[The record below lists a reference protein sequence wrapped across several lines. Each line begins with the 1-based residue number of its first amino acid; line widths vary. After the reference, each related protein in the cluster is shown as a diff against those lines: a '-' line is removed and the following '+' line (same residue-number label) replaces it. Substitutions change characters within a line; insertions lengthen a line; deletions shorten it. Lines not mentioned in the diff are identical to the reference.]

1 MKNRD
6 LLSYLELMKITLDC
20 KMPET
25 ISMKGMSSEEDEDSI
40 PRYIPAT
47 TVLSKVIPSGNI
59 NENDVLCGRGE
70 ATRRNLGNR
79 RFRELVVMNQKEYL
93 RSSILEKG
101 LIAEKIVQII
111 ENRVPSGRFLKA
123 VHEGNNPTTE
133 KNISWY
139 QISNHDAKVK
149 TSQALRERNPDLCKV
164 AQDSE
169 VKEENSHTL
178 FLSRKDNLPVNK
190 EGHQQLKTV
199 RFAMDIVTVPNCG
212 TPTSMISESDVL
224 CGRGAITN
232 YHAGNVRFRN
242 LVKSYKPQYLAAPKL
257 QKAAIA
263 QQIVNIIRT
272 THPPGKFLQQ
282 NTANGCWIEISNA
295 KAREK
300 TSQALREGTAE
311 VKGLYSVK
319 AKMDAAGLASCNPI
333 EGHKGFLQPPCSIT
347 SKPSMQSHIFN
358 SLHAPIQPY
367 PQCQHMDNGY
377 RDDQKMHQELLQKPF
392 QLRTA
397 LLPRGSSNHCLP
409 QFDCS
414 QQFDSSQHLQNL
426 ANEFNRFQDKISQVS
441 ENDVLFGRGAAVNFH
456 VGNLRFRKL
465 VNQYRSTYLSA
476 PKIEK
481 AAIAKLIVE
490 KIWSSNPPGRF
501 LCKDTPMQE
510 GWVEV
515 DEGRAREKASQA
527 LRENVRKDSKA
538 KRSLISLRQKMSA
551 RDALAQSLK

>member
-1 MKNRD
+1 MMKT
-6 LLSYLELMKITLDC
+6 TLDC
-20 KMPET
+20 KMPKT
-25 ISMKGMSSEEDEDSI
+25 ISMKEMCSQEDEDSF
-40 PRYIPAT
+40 PRYIPT
-47 TVLSKVIPSGNI
+47 TTELPKVIPSSDI

-93 RSSILEKG
+93 KRSILEKG
-101 LIAEKIVQII
+101 LIADKIVQII

-133 KNISWY
+133 KNILWY
-139 QISNHDAKVK
+139 QISNHDAKAK
-149 TSQALRERNPDLCKV
+149 TSQALRERNPALCKV

-178 FLSRKDNLPVNK
+178 FLSRKDSLSVNN
-190 EGHQQLKTV
+190 EDYQQLKTV
-199 RFAMDIVTVPNCG
+199 RFAIDIVTAPNCG
-212 TPTSMISESDVL
+212 TPTSMISDSDVL

-232 YHAGNVRFRN
+232 YHVGNLRFRN

-282 NTANGCWIEISNA
+282 NPSNGCWIEISNG

-319 AKMDAAGLASCNPI
+319 AKGDDTGLAGYKHR

-347 SKPSMQSHIFN
+347 SRPSIQSHISN

-367 PQCQHMDNGY
+367 PQYQHMENVY
-377 RDDQKMHQELLQKPF
+377 RDDQKIHQELLPKPF
-392 QLRTA
+392 QLWTT
-397 LLPRGSSNHCLP
+397 LLPRVSSNHCLP

-414 QQFDSSQHLQNL
+414 QQFDSTQPMKILTK
-426 ANEFNRFQDKISQVS
+426 EVNRFQDKVSQVS

-465 VNQYRSTYLSA
+465 VIQYRSTYLSA

-490 KIWSSNPPGRF
+490 KIWSSSPPGRF
-501 LCKDTPMQE
+501 LCKDTPFQE
-510 GWVEV
+510 GWIEV

-527 LRENVRKDSKA
+527 LREKVLKDSKA
-538 KRSLISLRQKMSA
+538 KRNLISLRQKMSA
-551 RDALAQSLK
+551 REALAQSQVK